1 MTSQADST
9 CFVSLIGNNIFQ
21 DNRVKRRIVTFVYV
35 YFINMKEKNNIEI
48 FYLRTPLRTLEK
60 AKKNS
65 ANTSFFSTLFSSLG
79 DLPRV

>member
-35 YFINMKEKNNIEI
+35 YFINMKKKNNIEI
-48 FYLRTPLRTLEK
+48 FYLRTPLTDEEW
-60 AKKNS
+60 
-65 ANTSFFSTLFSSLG
+65 
-79 DLPRV
+79 